1 MPNLEEVRGID
12 WKVSTLQKLMSM
24 IDIFEMWKWQRK
36 WFSFMSTTQLCASIV
51 VFGPKVRQS
60 DNCNMILN
68 KRFDQ
73 PVLRHCIALFYKK
86 KTSETISLMATGIN
100 SQQRSIFYRNVNEK
114 IRHNAYPVSLCK
126 HTLNCFSV
134 VGLCTH
140 FIFYPVLPG
149 AIISH
154 IFPVLFKLWIPPPE
168 RGLVSHSWCWATQC
182 HRNPQ

>member
-36 WFSFMSTTQLCASIV
+36 WFSFMSTTQLCVSIV

-73 PVLRHCIALFYKK
+73 LCWDIALHYSTRRKRQK
-86 KTSETISLMATGIN
+86 PISLMATGIN
-100 SQQRSIFYRNVNEK
+100 SRRRSIFYRNVNEK

-126 HTLNCFSV
+126 HTLNIFSRWT
-134 VGLCTH
+134 LQT
-140 FIFYPVLPG
+140 FYILLGGCIHQPYF
-149 AIISH
+149 SS
-154 IFPVLFKLWIPPPE
+154 
-168 RGLVSHSWCWATQC
+168 LV
-182 HRNPQ
+182 

>member
-12 WKVSTLQKLMSM
+12 WKVSTLQKQHWLMSM

-36 WFSFMSTTQLCASIV
+36 WFSFMSTTQLCVSIV

-86 KTSETISLMATGIN
+86 KMSENHTLVFESIGFDLFQYNQVILPPLIWNHLAGENSQKYPSNEIWISLTEFN
-100 SQQRSIFYRNVNEK
+100 F
-114 IRHNAYPVSLCK
+114 
-126 HTLNCFSV
+126 FS
-134 VGLCTH
+134 
-140 FIFYPVLPG
+140 
-149 AIISH
+149 
-154 IFPVLFKLWIPPPE
+154 WI
-168 RGLVSHSWCWATQC
+168 
-182 HRNPQ
+182 

>member
-12 WKVSTLQKLMSM
+12 WKVTTLQKLMSM

-36 WFSFMSTTQLCASIV
+36 WFSFMSTTQLCVSIV

-86 KTSETISLMATGIN
+86 KTSENHFFDGHGYQLTAKIYLLQKCKKWWVYWNCLIVLHA
-100 SQQRSIFYRNVNEK
+100 IFGKYNHK
-114 IRHNAYPVSLCK
+114 ILRIIIRY
-126 HTLNCFSV
+126 TLKM
-134 VGLCTH
+134 L
-140 FIFYPVLPG
+140 
-149 AIISH
+149 
-154 IFPVLFKLWIPPPE
+154 
-168 RGLVSHSWCWATQC
+168 
-182 HRNPQ
+182 